1 MPSLIIDST
10 RSTPAVHFD
19 TESKTF
25 HVTGNSTPI
34 DALAF
39 YNRLAD
45 WLVEHKSLIASDS
58 EFRFSFPYFNSASN
72 KGIYLLLKQIVELDQ
87 TPSQFKLYWT
97 APKDDEFMTE
107 AAETMQELLDCELM
121 LVDE

>member
-1 MPSLIIDST
+1 MPSLIIEPT
-10 RSTPAVHFD
+10 KTTPAVNFD
-19 TESKTF
+19 TELKTF
-25 HVTGNSTPI
+25 QVKGNSTPI

-45 WLVEHKSLIASDS
+45 WLVENKGELAPDS
-58 EFRFSFPYFNSASN
+58 EFRFSLPYFNSASN

-87 TPSQFKLYWT
+87 SPSQFKMYWT
-97 APKDDEFMTE
+97 APKDDEFMIE
-107 AAETMQELLDCELM
+107 AAETMQELLDCELI

>member
-1 MPSLIIDST
+1 MPSLIIEPT
-10 RSTPAVHFD
+10 KTTPAVHFD
-19 TESKTF
+19 IESKSF
-25 HVTGNSTPI
+25 KVSGNSTPI

-45 WLVEHKSLIASDS
+45 WLVEHRNAIEVDA

-72 KGIYLLLKQIVELDQ
+72 KGIYLLLKQIVQLDQ
-87 TPSQFKLYWT
+87 SPSQFKMYWT

-107 AAETMQELLDCELM
+107 AAETMQELLGCDLI